1 MGGERTVQRV
11 ETYDAASERHVY
23 RPRWYRSR
31 GARFLLASLI
41 LIDIAVLTLGL
52 VLGQRLIIVDTAF
65 NLLVAALYLPLM
77 RQYLLIVAAD
87 GIRYRT
93 PGWTLHAAWE
103 DVRGIGRRPGLNRY
117 GEVGLL
123 LRTVPRQRRM
133 PWTRALPG
141 FIPLRNITGPYWERG
156 LFDDLRLHVPW
167 LVEDDEGA

>member
-1 MGGERTVQRV
+1 MQHV
-11 ETYDAASERHVY
+11 EAYAAASEQHAY

-31 GARFLLASLI
+31 GARLLLASLI
-41 LIDIAVLTLGL
+41 LIDVAGLALGL
-52 VLGQRLIIVDTAF
+52 VLGQRLIIADTAV
-65 NLLVAALYLPLM
+65 NLVVAALYLPLA

-103 DVRGIGRRPGLNRY
+103 DVQGIGRWPGLNRY

-123 LRTVPRQRRM
+123 LRDVPRQRRV

-141 FIPLRNITGPYWERG
+141 FIPLRNNTGPYWERG
-156 LFDDLRLHVPW
+156 LVDDLRLHAPW
-167 LVEDDEGA
+167 LAEIGEGA